1 MRKNN
6 VIPQM
11 FDIRPVDETGNLDW
25 KKIRLIGNPVR
36 VATTKNQ
43 TFAQSEEERMKR
55 IEMERRKKEIENCK
69 KAERLRALQEKR
81 DRFIMTEQIRR
92 REEDEAFIRE
102 EKLRSELKLKEILE
116 CNKQKQKAHEEAVGA
131 GGIAREDAW
140 IEQETSEK
148 SDVENIKNYWQ
159 KNFAQKC
166 REKSDY
172 GGTMEFSLMD
182 LILSHRFTF
191 GCRLFAKPVQ
201 LFVFTALLVS
211 LGIGGVSYASKGL
224 DAKGKVLGVSQSG
237 FENLASAINDLSNR
251 NFENSSK
258 RFAEAH
264 EKFSNGSEILE
275 GIGGSILDVARFVP
289 YATKVSS
296 GRNAVEAGK
305 HLSLAGGYMN
315 EVAHTFSEI
324 ENLVGKFGDD
334 GFSFLDILKM
344 TEKNISLAKA
354 ELDAAQNNIDKIV
367 ITDLPEDKRD
377 EFFLLKENMPDIRK
391 SLDFFLANSHI
402 LTDLLGGNGPRKYLF
417 LFQNNS
423 EMRATGGFIGSYG
436 LLDISNGR
444 VKNFFIDGI
453 YNPDGQLKEKI
464 VPPQPIQKI
473 SAAWSLHD
481 SNWFADFPMSAKKA
495 ITFYEKTGGP
505 TVDGVVTFTPALIK
519 KMLAITGPIEMPEYE
534 VTLDENNFTEVT
546 QYEVEVDYDKEENEP
561 KKILADLAPILL
573 QKLLD
578 KKDIESISKIVQVLL
593 LGLDEKH
600 ILIYSSNP
608 ELQRIVSQQGW
619 SGEILP
625 SSCDY
630 LSVINTNI
638 NGFKTDAVVEE
649 KIEHGAEIQEDGS
662 IVDTVTITR
671 RHTGGNSE
679 YEWFNKV
686 NADYMRVY
694 VPEGAKLLEA
704 SGHTR
709 EAHKQP
715 LDYDAL
721 NFKRDADVEREERDM
736 IIDPESG
743 TRIYNE
749 AGKTVFANW
758 VYISPQEEVSVTYKY
773 ILPVRMFQVSID
785 GSNPVDSYSLVFQ
798 KQSGS
803 YGSLLESR
811 IQYPSSYEIKW
822 SFPENMEK
830 GSDGV
835 RINTDLSLDRFAGVV
850 FEKKQ

>member
-1 MRKNN
+1 
-6 VIPQM
+6 
-11 FDIRPVDETGNLDW
+11 
-25 KKIRLIGNPVR
+25 
-36 VATTKNQ
+36 
-43 TFAQSEEERMKR
+43 
-55 IEMERRKKEIENCK
+55 
-69 KAERLRALQEKR
+69 
-81 DRFIMTEQIRR
+81 
-92 REEDEAFIRE
+92 
-102 EKLRSELKLKEILE
+102 
-116 CNKQKQKAHEEAVGA
+116 
-131 GGIAREDAW
+131 
-140 IEQETSEK
+140 
-148 SDVENIKNYWQ
+148 
-159 KNFAQKC
+159 
-166 REKSDY
+166 
-172 GGTMEFSLMD
+172 MEFSLMD

>member
-1 MRKNN
+1 M
-6 VIPQM
+6 IPQM

-436 LLDISNGR
+436 
-444 VKNFFIDGI
+444 
-453 YNPDGQLKEKI
+453 
-464 VPPQPIQKI
+464 
-473 SAAWSLHD
+473 
-481 SNWFADFPMSAKKA
+481 
-495 ITFYEKTGGP
+495 
-505 TVDGVVTFTPALIK
+505 
-519 KMLAITGPIEMPEYE
+519 
-534 VTLDENNFTEVT
+534 
-546 QYEVEVDYDKEENEP
+546 
-561 KKILADLAPILL
+561 
-573 QKLLD
+573 
-578 KKDIESISKIVQVLL
+578 
-593 LGLDEKH
+593 
-600 ILIYSSNP
+600 
-608 ELQRIVSQQGW
+608 
-619 SGEILP
+619 
-625 SSCDY
+625 
-630 LSVINTNI
+630 
-638 NGFKTDAVVEE
+638 
-649 KIEHGAEIQEDGS
+649 
-662 IVDTVTITR
+662 
-671 RHTGGNSE
+671 
-679 YEWFNKV
+679 
-686 NADYMRVY
+686 
-694 VPEGAKLLEA
+694 
-704 SGHTR
+704 
-709 EAHKQP
+709 
-715 LDYDAL
+715 
-721 NFKRDADVEREERDM
+721 
-736 IIDPESG
+736 
-743 TRIYNE
+743 
-749 AGKTVFANW
+749 
-758 VYISPQEEVSVTYKY
+758 
-773 ILPVRMFQVSID
+773 
-785 GSNPVDSYSLVFQ
+785 
-798 KQSGS
+798 
-803 YGSLLESR
+803 
-811 IQYPSSYEIKW
+811 
-822 SFPENMEK
+822 
-830 GSDGV
+830 
-835 RINTDLSLDRFAGVV
+835 
-850 FEKKQ
+850 

>member
-1 MRKNN
+1 M
-6 VIPQM
+6 IPQM

>member
-1 MRKNN
+1 
-6 VIPQM
+6 M

-354 ELDAAQNNIDKIV
+354 ELDAAQNNVDKIV

>member
-1 MRKNN
+1 
-6 VIPQM
+6 
-11 FDIRPVDETGNLDW
+11 
-25 KKIRLIGNPVR
+25 
-36 VATTKNQ
+36 
-43 TFAQSEEERMKR
+43 
-55 IEMERRKKEIENCK
+55 
-69 KAERLRALQEKR
+69 
-81 DRFIMTEQIRR
+81 
-92 REEDEAFIRE
+92 
-102 EKLRSELKLKEILE
+102 
-116 CNKQKQKAHEEAVGA
+116 
-131 GGIAREDAW
+131 
-140 IEQETSEK
+140 
-148 SDVENIKNYWQ
+148 
-159 KNFAQKC
+159 
-166 REKSDY
+166 
-172 GGTMEFSLMD
+172 
-182 LILSHRFTF
+182 
-191 GCRLFAKPVQ
+191 
-201 LFVFTALLVS
+201 
-211 LGIGGVSYASKGL
+211 
-224 DAKGKVLGVSQSG
+224 
-237 FENLASAINDLSNR
+237 
-251 NFENSSK
+251 
-258 RFAEAH
+258 
-264 EKFSNGSEILE
+264 
-275 GIGGSILDVARFVP
+275 
-289 YATKVSS
+289 
-296 GRNAVEAGK
+296 
-305 HLSLAGGYMN
+305 
-315 EVAHTFSEI
+315 
-324 ENLVGKFGDD
+324 
-334 GFSFLDILKM
+334 
-344 TEKNISLAKA
+344 
-354 ELDAAQNNIDKIV
+354 
-367 ITDLPEDKRD
+367 
-377 EFFLLKENMPDIRK
+377 
-391 SLDFFLANSHI
+391 
-402 LTDLLGGNGPRKYLF
+402 
-417 LFQNNS
+417 
-423 EMRATGGFIGSYG
+423 

>member
-1 MRKNN
+1 
-6 VIPQM
+6 M